1 MQPASLQ
8 QNVCGSVLAALG
20 NGLLDRDGSISI
32 TNDGE
37 INGDLV
43 LTVRHHVMQPL
54 VMTLNLWNSAIC
66 NLCTALYID
75 QRCSLRGHSMQD
87 GNSKSDNIVWT
98 NDVAAVVNKGEC
110 RPSRPAR

>member
-66 NLCTALYID
+66 NLCTAWYID
-75 QRCSLRGHSMQD
+75 QNTAC
-87 GNSKSDNIVWT
+87 
-98 NDVAAVVNKGEC
+98 VVIQ
-110 RPSRPAR
+110 SRMAIARVTTLSGQTMLLLL